1 MRRPPSGG
9 RLRPLI
15 MNVRQSVADGLAR
28 MERPF
33 PLSTLGT
40 RLRKAGVGLKNDQLR
55 EVLDAL
61 VRDGVAFEHP
71 IARAGSNASPCYWHR
86 SAAEYVRAS
95 LEEALPRQA
104 EWSLPQLR
112 RLVPKAYHDLL
123 EEQLGG
129 LLAAGRLFEAPS
141 RGKTRKVRTTP
152 PRPSEGLTAAQV
164 KSVRGALARVNEL
177 RRPPLRLEELISFL
191 DGEGPAPSV
200 MRPPEAREPTED
212 LLLRFYAEDL
222 PRREG
227 LRSMPIPW
235 TWRRYES
242 HCAARGGAPDREA
255 FQALLRNLHSE
266 GRVALAVHDAPIS
279 IPEGEKAALMTR
291 QDGRVL
297 YYWTPVVERR

>member
-15 MNVRQSVADGLAR
+15 MNMRQSVADGLAR
-28 MERPF
+28 MERPL

-40 RLRKAGVGLKNDQLR
+40 RLRKGGLGLKNDELR

-86 SAAEYVRAS
+86 SAADYVRAS
-95 LEEALPRQA
+95 LEEALPRQV

-112 RLVPKAYHDLL
+112 RLVAKAYHDLL

-129 LLAAGRLFEAPS
+129 LLAAGRLFEAPA

-164 KSVRGALARVNEL
+164 KALRGVLARVNEL
-177 RRPPLRLEELISFL
+177 RRPALRLEEVVAYL
-191 DGEGPAPSV
+191 DGEGSAPSV
-200 MRPPEAREPTED
+200 GRPPETTELTEE
-212 LLLRFYAEDL
+212 LLLSFYADDL

-227 LRSMPIPW
+227 LLSMPIPR

-242 HCAARGGAPDREA
+242 HCEARGATPDREA
-255 FQALLRNLHSE
+255 FHALLRKLHSE
-266 GRVALAVHDAPIS
+266 GRVALAVHDAPVS
-279 IPEGEKAALMTR
+279 IPEEDKAVLMTR
-291 QDGRVL
+291 QDGRVI
-297 YYWTPVVERR
+297 YYWTPIVDRR